1 MYKLWKKIEKAYGNL
16 NEFSIVGVSQCR
28 PKIRIYKSECFLGF

>member
-16 NEFSIVGVSQCR
+16 NEFSIVGVSQCQA
-28 PKIRIYKSECFLGF
+28 KD